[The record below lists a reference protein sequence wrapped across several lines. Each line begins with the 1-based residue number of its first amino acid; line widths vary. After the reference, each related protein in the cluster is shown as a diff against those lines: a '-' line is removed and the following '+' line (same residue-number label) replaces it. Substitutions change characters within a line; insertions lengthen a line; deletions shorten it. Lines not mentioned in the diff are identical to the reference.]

1 MKTSSAGKTPD
12 ELLPSPAAD
21 AIRQQVARHVP
32 ASVLNSP
39 NVRIIGTG
47 PARFRGAWYG
57 ITLMYDEGDD
67 CVYADYWLPEE
78 GETGQAS
85 FSVWRNG
92 VESQRTLEW
101 VE

>member
-1 MKTSSAGKTPD
+1 MKTSSVGKTPD
-12 ELLPSPAAD
+12 ELLPSPVAD
-21 AIRQQVARHVP
+21 LIREAVSRHVP

-47 PARFRGAWYG
+47 PDRFRGAWYG
-57 ITLMYDEGDD
+57 ITLRLDEDDD

-92 VESQRTLEW
+92 VESQRTPEW